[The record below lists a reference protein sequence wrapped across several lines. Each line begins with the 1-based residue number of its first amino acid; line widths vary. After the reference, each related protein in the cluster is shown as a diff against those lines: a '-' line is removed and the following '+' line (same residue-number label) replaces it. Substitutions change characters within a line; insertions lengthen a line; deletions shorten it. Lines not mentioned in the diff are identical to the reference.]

1 MVDMDVVVC
10 LALFFLICMVFVH
23 ETRIAA
29 LKREIETLYA
39 ILEEAKII
47 KKR

>member
-1 MVDMDVVVC
+1 VY
-10 LALFFLICMVFVH
+10 LALIGLTLIVFIQ
-23 ETRIAA
+23 EARITA
-29 LKREIETLYA
+29 LRQEIDKLYA